1 MTATAASRYQVGS
14 SSLVNRT
21 TSQDLLDDP
30 DRLVSFGVLDE
41 ESRDARKLVT
51 TVNLRKYGFISNKAS
66 LEPLEE
72 TIPPKESEQPRRA
85 PFVFPRSRR
94 ERAAEAARP
103 IPAQLVRTAA
113 PSQPPVHEAT
123 RAEQVVQAPPACP
136 RHKAPAQRSKK
147 RKQVQAEESETESEE
162 EPLRSRRDSRRS
174 GKEPASEAITSDKA
188 KDIPVLDS
196 LGSLPEYLQP
206 IALLA
211 MRMSMEKTRL
221 GAAKGSSD
229 LQEEVAKLKKSLES
243 AEAER
248 TQAFDA
254 ANRYLS
260 QKDAAL
266 RTMDLQKSKLE
277 RRAEEVKELQRTTAR
292 LSKEVREKDQEI
304 QTTSIWAQQ
313 AEQEMEASEQEKRA
327 LEAELQESRER
338 IALLTEEMR
347 NQSEELEEKA
357 AD

>member
-1 MTATAASRYQVGS
+1 M
-14 SSLVNRT
+14 
-21 TSQDLLDDP
+21 TSQNLLADP

-41 ESRDARKLVT
+41 ESRNARKLVT
-51 TVNLRKYGFISNKAS
+51 TANLRKYDFFSNKAS

-72 TIPPKESEQPRRA
+72 TMPPKESKQPRRA

-103 IPAQLVRTAA
+103 IPAQLVRTVA

-123 RAEQVVQAPPACP
+123 RAEQVAQAPPARP
-136 RHKAPAQRSKK
+136 RRKAPAQRSKK
-147 RKQVQAEESETESEE
+147 RKQ
-162 EPLRSRRDSRRS
+162 
-174 GKEPASEAITSDKA
+174 
-188 KDIPVLDS
+188 
-196 LGSLPEYLQP
+196 
-206 IALLA
+206 ALLA

-248 TQAFDA
+248 TEAFDA

-266 RTMDLQKSKLE
+266 QTVDFQKAELE
-277 RRAEEVKELQRTTAR
+277 RRAEDVKELQRTTAR
-292 LSKEVREKDQEI
+292 LSKVVREKDQEI
-304 QTTSIWAQQ
+304 QATSVWAQRV
-313 AEQEMEASEQEKRA
+313 EQEKEASEQEKRA

-338 IALLTEEMR
+338 IASLTEELR

-357 AD
+357 ADWAIGSIYSLRLRNPDMDIFDLPEGWQATLLIMAEEDDQAAVAAQHPTRQGVLVRRIPPTSRNVMSRPHRNWV